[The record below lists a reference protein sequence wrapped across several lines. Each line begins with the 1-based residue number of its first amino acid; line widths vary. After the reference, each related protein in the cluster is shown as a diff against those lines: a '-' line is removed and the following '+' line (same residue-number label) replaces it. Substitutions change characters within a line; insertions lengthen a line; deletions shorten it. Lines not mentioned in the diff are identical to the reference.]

1 MAHIIE
7 DLTVP
12 VPPATAFAYVA
23 DFTNTRHWDPQI
35 DEARQLDTGPVGVG
49 SAFEVALRIG
59 SRTTML
65 VYTVTVFA
73 PDEHVVLETYG
84 TWYRGRDDVRIR
96 PSANGGSEVRWD
108 ATFALRG
115 PFIVFEPLLRI
126 GFRRTAQKAV
136 AGLGAALTALHSE
149 EGRGWTHAGS

>member
-1 MAHIIE
+1 MAHIVE

-12 VPPATAFAYVA
+12 VPPSTAFAYVA

-35 DEARQLDTGPVGVG
+35 DAARQLDTGPVGVG

-65 VYTVTVFA
+65 VYTVTVFV

-96 PSANGGSEVRWD
+96 PADAGGAPGGAEVRWD

-115 PFIVFEPLLRI
+115 PLIVFEPLLRI
-126 GFRRTAQKAV
+126 GFRRTARKAV
-136 AGLGAALTALHSE
+136 AGLGAALTALHTE
-149 EGRGWTHAGS
+149 EG

>member
-1 MAHIIE
+1 MAHIVE
-7 DLTVP
+7 DLRVP
-12 VPPATAFAYVA
+12 VPPSIAFAYVA

-35 DEARQLDTGPVGVG
+35 DEARRLDTGPIGVG

-65 VYTVTVFA
+65 VYTVMVFV
-73 PDEHVVLETYG
+73 PDEQVVLETTG
-84 TWYRGRDDVRIR
+84 TWYHGRDDVRIR
-96 PSANGGSEVRWD
+96 PATGSGPANGSEVRWD

-115 PFIVFEPLLRI
+115 PLVVLEPLLRI

-149 EGRGWTHAGS
+149 EG

>member
-1 MAHIIE
+1 MARIVE
-7 DLTVP
+7 DLIVP
-12 VPPATAFAYVA
+12 VAPSTAFAYVA

-35 DEARQLDTGPVGVG
+35 DEARRLDTGPIGVG

-65 VYTVTVFA
+65 IYTVTVFA
-73 PDEHVVLETYG
+73 PDEHLVLETYG

-96 PSANGGSEVRWD
+96 PAVGDGSAGGAGAVVRWD

-126 GFRRTAQKAV
+126 GFRRTARKAV
-136 AGLGAALTALHSE
+136 AGLEVALTALNAE
-149 EGRGWTHAGS
+149 EG